1 MLKENDMHALN
12 YRITRLASGAWLLLA
27 LALSP
32 ASAFAQDAWDG
43 DAIARLQAEMKSGA
57 ITSRE
62 LVRTFLTRIETIDK
76 HGPAINSVIEVN
88 PDALEIATQLDAERA
103 RSGPRGPLH
112 GIPILLKDNIDTG
125 DKMLTTAGSLALVNS
140 RAPQDAFLVKR
151 LRDAGAVILG
161 KTNLSEWA
169 NFRSTHSTSGWSG
182 RGGLTRNPYALDRN
196 SCGSSSGSG
205 AAIAAYLAVA
215 AVGSETDGSI
225 VCPSGINGLV
235 GIKPTVGL
243 ISRSG
248 VIPISASQDTAGP
261 MALSVADAVAL
272 LNAMAAP
279 DPKDSASTV
288 AMRPAATDYGQYL
301 KADGLRG
308 ARVGVVRSLG
318 GFDARV
324 DKVFDQ
330 AIAAMKA
337 QGAEIIDPVEMKTG
351 DKLGDDELLVLK
363 YEFKDGLNRYLAT
376 RSDAP
381 KTMAELIAFND
392 KEAARE
398 LQHFGQEIFI
408 DSEAKGPLSSPEY
421 RKVSARAKRAAG
433 RDGIDAAMKKYKVD
447 VLIAPTV
454 GLAWKTDLING
465 DHYTG
470 GNASQAAAVA
480 GYPHITVPAGFV
492 EGLPVGVSFI
502 GGAWTEGRLIQYAYS
517 YEQATKARRPPK
529 L

>member
-1 MLKENDMHALN
+1 
-12 YRITRLASGAWLLLA
+12 
-27 LALSP
+27 
-32 ASAFAQDAWDG
+32 
-43 DAIARLQAEMKSGA
+43 
-57 ITSRE
+57 
-62 LVRTFLTRIETIDK
+62 
-76 HGPAINSVIEVN
+76 
-88 PDALEIATQLDAERA
+88 
-103 RSGPRGPLH
+103 
-112 GIPILLKDNIDTG
+112 
-125 DKMLTTAGSLALVNS
+125 
-140 RAPQDAFLVKR
+140 
-151 LRDAGAVILG
+151 
-161 KTNLSEWA
+161 
-169 NFRSTHSTSGWSG
+169 
-182 RGGLTRNPYALDRN
+182 
-196 SCGSSSGSG
+196 
-205 AAIAAYLAVA
+205 
-215 AVGSETDGSI
+215 
-225 VCPSGINGLV
+225 
-235 GIKPTVGL
+235 
-243 ISRSG
+243 
-248 VIPISASQDTAGP
+248 
-261 MALSVADAVAL
+261 
-272 LNAMAAP
+272 
-279 DPKDSASTV
+279 
-288 AMRPAATDYGQYL
+288 
-301 KADGLRG
+301 
-308 ARVGVVRSLG
+308 
-318 GFDARV
+318 
-324 DKVFDQ
+324 
-330 AIAAMKA
+330 
-337 QGAEIIDPVEMKTG
+337 
-351 DKLGDDELLVLK
+351 VLK